1 LEKPVDRVEVELI
14 YSSLKKHPMNNLG
27 QSLYN
32 RDKKTYG
39 IPPSNLA
46 QMIMPWDSIPD
57 YL

>member
-39 IPPSNLA
+39 IPHPISCSN
-46 QMIMPWDSIPD
+46 D
-57 YL
+57 YAPG